1 MKISLNNCIIGP
13 VTIENGEIVFVVTA
27 NVNDQTDRNISC
39 LSAYAGTDTSFG
51 LIFEKNPENDG
62 GG

>member
-1 MKISLNNCIIGP
+1 MKLSLKNCTIGL
-13 VTIENGEIVFVVTA
+13 VTMENGEIGFVVTA
-27 NVNDQTDRNISC
+27 NIDDQSDRNISC